1 MKNGFN
7 DSITRNIKENIGI
20 YFVVTL
26 FFTIGIAAGAFTVKA
41 LSYTQKQDLVSYLNK
56 FFQILSK
63 QNIENGSIFLE
74 SIKMN
79 FETIFFIWLLS
90 ITIIGVPITL
100 IITAFRGFIV
110 GFTIA
115 FLIDGLGWKGIF
127 FSLVAVIPQNIIY
140 IPCLLIISAL
150 SISFSLGVIR
160 KKFKKGMMGNMKL
173 GISSYTAALL
183 IIFVIMSA
191 GSLFEAYASPVL
203 LKSISSYMT
212 IQ

>member
-1 MKNGFN
+1 MRRRVNESFA
-7 DSITRNIKENIGI
+7 RNIRDNIGV

-41 LSYTQKQDLVSYLNK
+41 LDYTQKQDLVSYLNR
-56 FFQILSK
+56 FFQILTS
-63 QNIENGSIFLE
+63 QNVDKGTIFFQ

-79 FETIFFIWLLS
+79 FETILFIWILS
-90 ITIIGVPITL
+90 ITVIGVPITL
-100 IITAFRGFIV
+100 IITAFRGFII
-110 GFTIA
+110 GFTIS

-127 FSLVAVIPQNIIY
+127 FTLIAVIPQNIIY
-140 IPCLLIISAL
+140 IPCLLIVSAISV
-150 SISFSLGVIR
+150 SFSITVVRR
-160 KKFKKGMMGNMKL
+160 KLKKNLIGASKIN
-173 GISSYTAALL
+173 IASYTASVV
-183 IIFVIMSA
+183 IIFIIMSL